1 MSRLRRLRPLAGAL
15 AWTLALL
22 IISLLANLVG
32 IRLAGDVVGWQHWLS
47 AHSGVFLGWRVLL
60 YAGTAWGWLWMRRR
74 LRAREPGGAAV
85 GRLLRVEIAA
95 VLVLLALEASLLLSA
110 SRSAV

>member
-1 MSRLRRLRPLAGAL
+1 MSWVHRLRPLAGAL
-15 AWTLALL
+15 AWVLALL
-22 IISLLANLVG
+22 IISLLTNLVG
-32 IRLAGDVVGWQHWLS
+32 IRLAGGVAGWQHWLS

-95 VLVLLALEASLLLSA
+95 VLVLLALEASLLLTV
-110 SRSAV
+110 SRSV